1 MLDNLKDQIKSGVIV
16 LGAETSDGAAMLICG
31 VTDDL
36 TDRYH
41 AGTIIREL
49 SAKVGG
55 KGGGRP
61 DMAQGGGPDGR
72 EIKKTLESVFEM
84 VEK

>member
-1 MLDNLKDQIKSGVIV
+1 
-16 LGAETSDGAAMLICG
+16 MLICG

-36 TDRYH
+36 TDRFH
-41 AGTIIREL
+41 AGEIIKQL

-61 DMAQGGGPDGR
+61 DMAQGGGPDV
-72 EIKKTLESVFEM
+72 ENLAESLEDVDELLRNSDETR
-84 VEK
+84 